1 MNKDLKSVL
10 DELAARYNASGFA
23 EDDPIQFPKRYDDPR
38 DIEISAF
45 LISIISWG
53 RRPMI
58 LRNGERMHQLLGNQP
73 YRFVMEGNIDT
84 IPEDNVH
91 RTFFGRHLRYALR
104 GLRTIYRTY
113 GSLEAFGSHE
123 DIQHAEAP
131 AWELAKA
138 INRVSAEADSK
149 CIEPLEGPTRCLPDN
164 VDNSALKRLN
174 MALRWLV
181 RDDGIIDIGTWKL
194 LKPSQLYIPLDVHS
208 GNTARALGL
217 LSRKANDRRAVV
229 ELTEALRRFNP
240 DDPVLYDF
248 ALFGAGEAGIIKP
261 KTATISNSPD

>member
-1 MNKDLKSVL
+1 MNKDLKIVL
-10 DELAARYNASGFA
+10 DELAARYNAPGFA

-73 YRFVMEGNIDT
+73 YRFVMEGNIDA

-123 DIQHAEAP
+123 GIQHAEAP

-149 CIEPLEGPTRCLPDN
+149 CIEPLEGPTRCLP
-164 VDNSALKRLN
+164 
-174 MALRWLV
+174 
-181 RDDGIIDIGTWKL
+181 IDIGTWKL

>member
-1 MNKDLKSVL
+1 MNKDLKIVL
-10 DELAARYNASGFA
+10 DELAARYNAPGFA

-73 YRFVMEGNIDT
+73 YRFVMEGNIDA

-123 DIQHAEAP
+123 GIQHAEAP

-174 MALRWLV
+174 MALEAAEA
-181 RDDGIIDIGTWKL
+181 
-194 LKPSQLYIPLDVHS
+194 KPALHTPRRTLGQHGPRPRPAQPQGQRPPRRGRAYRSPAPFQPRRPGPL
-208 GNTARALGL
+208 RL
-217 LSRKANDRRAVV
+217 RP
-229 ELTEALRRFNP
+229 LRRRRGRNNK
-240 DDPVLYDF
+240 
-248 ALFGAGEAGIIKP
+248 AEN
-261 KTATISNSPD
+261 SNNFKQS

>member
-1 MNKDLKSVL
+1 
-10 DELAARYNASGFA
+10 
-23 EDDPIQFPKRYDDPR
+23 
-38 DIEISAF
+38 
-45 LISIISWG
+45 
-53 RRPMI
+53 
-58 LRNGERMHQLLGNQP
+58 
-73 YRFVMEGNIDT
+73 
-84 IPEDNVH
+84 
-91 RTFFGRHLRYALR
+91 
-104 GLRTIYRTY
+104 
-113 GSLEAFGSHE
+113 
-123 DIQHAEAP
+123 
-131 AWELAKA
+131 
-138 INRVSAEADSK
+138 
-149 CIEPLEGPTRCLPDN
+149 
-164 VDNSALKRLN
+164 

-248 ALFGAGEAGIIKP
+248 GLFGAGEAGIIKP